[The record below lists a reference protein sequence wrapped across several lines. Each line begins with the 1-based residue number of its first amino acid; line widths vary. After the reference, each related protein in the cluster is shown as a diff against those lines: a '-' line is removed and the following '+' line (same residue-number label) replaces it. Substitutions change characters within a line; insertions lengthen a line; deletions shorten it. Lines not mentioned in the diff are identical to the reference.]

1 MAASGS
7 GGTLLTSASMSSRL
21 TLGSCEVLVS
31 LGVNAYRARRTAP
44 DATMAGKRNVL
55 MGGKDNKKY
64 LCRPPF
70 RHGDCNGRI
79 AIRGLRQ
86 DARPFPREPSEHSVP
101 MRLRAERRGMFIDME
116 HLRENRY
123 EIRFLALFLNDFLR
137 NCCRFVATYPKRDF
151 SAAASSE
158 PSSPRGKRCP

>member
-55 MGGKDNKKY
+55 MGGKDNK
-64 LCRPPF
+64 
-70 RHGDCNGRI
+70 NI
-79 AIRGLRQ
+79 
-86 DARPFPREPSEHSVP
+86 
-101 MRLRAERRGMFIDME
+101 
-116 HLRENRY
+116 
-123 EIRFLALFLNDFLR
+123 
-137 NCCRFVATYPKRDF
+137 
-151 SAAASSE
+151 SAARRFGMASATEGSRFE
-158 PSSPRGKRCP
+158 G